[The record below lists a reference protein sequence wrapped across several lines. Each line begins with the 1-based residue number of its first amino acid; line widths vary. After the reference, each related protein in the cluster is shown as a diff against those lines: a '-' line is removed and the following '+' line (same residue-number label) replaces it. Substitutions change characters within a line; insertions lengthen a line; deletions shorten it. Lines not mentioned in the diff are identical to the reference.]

1 MEKEPLK
8 DTLTPLGRRLLNEIK
23 AGEPG
28 WIAPGEQYQLADPVE
43 LGFIAVEYDPDTAE
57 DGQW

>member
-1 MEKEPLK
+1 MEKKLK

-28 WIAPGEQYQLADPVE
+28 WVAPGEKYKLADPVE
-43 LGFIAVEYDPDTAE
+43 LGFIAVEFDPDVAA
-57 DGQW
+57 DGLW